1 MNYIDIMLK
10 DIVAPEF
17 KHLPFGGKTIV
28 IGGDFKQLSPVVP
41 RAHSIEQIR
50 ASFKMD
56 PLFSKFAK
64 LKYYNLK
71 FFYLFNFI
79 GLRLT

>member
-1 MNYIDIMLK
+1 MHHRDLMNYIDIMLK

-50 ASFKMD
+50 AIY
-56 PLFSKFAK
+56 FSV
-64 LKYYNLK
+64 L
-71 FFYLFNFI
+71 
-79 GLRLT
+79 LRLISWQSIQSLEL